1 MEIGIIDC
9 EFSICKIEEL
19 SQITISDPFYFIAK
33 TDEELSLVCKSSSVP
48 ENYIECDHDW
58 RAFRIEGQLDF
69 SLVGILSKI
78 SALLADNEISIFA
91 ISTFNTDYI
100 LVKKHNFEKA
110 IACLDAEGYN
120 VSKP

>member
-1 MEIGIIDC
+1 MQIKIIDC
-9 EFSICKIEEL
+9 EFSICKIEQL
-19 SQITISDPFYFIAK
+19 SQITLSDPFYFVAK
-33 TDEELSLVCKSSSVP
+33 TDEELSLVCKSASVP

-78 SALLADNEISIFA
+78 SAILADHKISIFA

-110 IACLDAEGYN
+110 IVCLEAEGYDI
-120 VSKP
+120 SKP